1 MGVRYRKSIKIAPG
15 VRVNLG
21 KKSASVS
28 VGGKGYRKTFST
40 TGRTTT
46 SVGIP
51 GSGLSYTTTSGGSS
65 NSSGGASV
73 DSSADVPF
81 RVRPLKTDKS
91 KTVTLLLC
99 IFLGYFGAHYFYAGR
114 FGMGILYLCTIGLF
128 GIGWIV
134 DIVRICTNHFS
145 DKYGRT
151 IS

>member
-114 FGMGILYLCTIGLF
+114 FGMGILYLCTTGLF

>member
-1 MGVRYRKSIKIAPG
+1 MKVGDFMGNYTFYDEAAQQQNRKNKENFYSVTPTSCTCMDFQKRGLPCKHIYKLQNVLNGDSADS
-15 VRVNLG
+15 VTD
-21 KKSASVS
+21 SAS
-28 VGGKGYRKTFST
+28 
-40 TGRTTT
+40 
-46 SVGIP
+46 
-51 GSGLSYTTTSGGSS
+51 
-65 NSSGGASV
+65 
-73 DSSADVPF
+73 DVPF

-91 KTVTLLLC
+91 KTITLLLC

-128 GIGWIV
+128 GIGWVV

>member
-15 VRVNLG
+15 VKVNLG
-21 KKSASVS
+21 KKSASIS

-65 NSSGGASV
+65 NSSHGASA
-73 DSSADVPF
+73 DSAADVSF
-81 RVRPLKTDKS
+81 HIRPAMADKN
-91 KTVTLLLC
+91 KTVALLLC

-114 FGMGILYLCTIGLF
+114 FGMGILYLCTFGLF

-134 DIVRICTNHFS
+134 DIVRIYTNHFS
-145 DKYGRT
+145 DKYGRA